1 MPDHP
6 VHRPTLA
13 ARRGRPRISPE
24 SSAPTVRVEVR
35 LPRDVAADI
44 YAAADRDNVTV
55 SRAVA
60 DVWRRAMGRGAV
72 M

>member
-6 VHRPTLA
+6 VHRPLLA
-13 ARRGRPRISPE
+13 ARRGRPRVLPE
-24 SSAPTVRVEVR
+24 SPAPIVRVEVH

-44 YAAADRDNVTV
+44 YAAADRENVTV

-60 DVWRRAMGRGAV
+60 NAWRRGMSGGDV